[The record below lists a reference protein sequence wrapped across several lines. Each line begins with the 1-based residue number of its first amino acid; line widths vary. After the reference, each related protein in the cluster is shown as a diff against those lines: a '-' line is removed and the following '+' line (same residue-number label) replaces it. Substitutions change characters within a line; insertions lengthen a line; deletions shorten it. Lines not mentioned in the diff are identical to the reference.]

1 MDGQRN
7 HDMSNGYSTWLEIDL
22 GTIRNNVKQLLDLSA
37 TQVMAVVKADGYGH
51 GALSVAKAAT
61 QAGANWCGVARL
73 DEALQLRRAGI
84 NKRLLVLGH
93 TPPDRIPD
101 AIANN
106 VTVTVYDHGVAQAY
120 GHQAQTTGEALRI
133 HVKVDTGMGR
143 LGMRPDD
150 ALHFLHASRENPS
163 LEVEGIFTHFAR
175 ADEPMVDTT
184 DKQLQRFN
192 HLLDELEGDGLRPR
206 IVHAANSSGAVH
218 FPGARFDLIRTG
230 IAMLGIDPSPEA
242 PLPEGIR
249 AALTWKARLTSKKT
263 LPPRHGISYG
273 HAYFTQTEE
282 TIGVVPVGYADGLRR
297 VPGNFFLIEGQRVPV
312 VGNVAMDQTMVRLD
326 YVPQAKIG
334 SEVVII
340 GPQGDQV
347 ISAHEL
353 ARRWGTISY
362 EVICGL
368 ADRLPRIYLNE

>member
-1 MDGQRN
+1 
-7 HDMSNGYSTWLEIDL
+7 MSNGFSTWLEIDL
-22 GTIRNNVKQLLDLSA
+22 GVIRNNVQQLLQLTG

-51 GALSVAKAAT
+51 GALAVAKAAT
-61 QAGANWCGVARL
+61 GAGATWCGTARL

-84 NKRLLVLGH
+84 NKRLLVLGY

-106 VTVTVYDHGVAQAY
+106 VAVTVYDSHVAGSYSEKA
-120 GHQAQTTGEALRI
+120 AEAGEQLRI

-143 LGMRPDD
+143 LGMRPED
-150 ALHFLHASRENPS
+150 ALQFFQANKDNAG
-163 LEVEGIFTHFAR
+163 LEIEGVFTHFAR
-175 ADEPMVDTT
+175 ADEPQEDTT
-184 DKQLQRFN
+184 SHQIRRFN
-192 HLLDELEGDGLRPR
+192 TLLSQLESDGLRPK

-218 FPGARFDLIRTG
+218 FPEARYDIVRTG

-249 AALTWKARLTSKKT
+249 AALAWKARLTSKKV

-273 HAYFTQTEE
+273 HSYYTQTEE
-282 TIGVVPVGYADGLRR
+282 CIGVVPVGYADGLRR
-297 VPGNFFLIEGQRVPV
+297 VHGNFFLIEGRMVPV

-326 YVPQAKIG
+326 DVPQAEIG

-340 GPQGDQV
+340 GRQGELT

-368 ADRLPRIYLNE
+368 ADRLPRIYLNG